1 MTAYS
6 PDLRTLSIIRVSVVS
21 RWLLSLTPMD
31 IGDLSI
37 HARIIKSIYRLCR
50 LCTGF
55 APKTASFPRILA
67 DANCAGQFN
76 RPSTV
81 FCGRYDAHSLKPTP
95 SSPRQHQGSTT
106 SPLRHFATS
115 PLRIFLGRSDGTLGH
130 LTNRFAKSLTADNN
144 LKIRNPETVAWK
156 IIACLPRNRNP

>member
-115 PLRIFLGRSDGTLGH
+115 NFSRTLGRDARTFNQSVCQIAYRRQQPENPQPENRRFENRRL
-130 LTNRFAKSLTADNN
+130 LT
-144 LKIRNPETVAWK
+144 
-156 IIACLPRNRNP
+156 